1 VTARI
6 AVLGAGAWGVALAQS
21 QARAGRPVLL
31 WGRMSDEL
39 AFLKASRESRRLPG
53 RRLHDLVEIT
63 DDFARL
69 GEADAALLL
78 AVPST
83 VLPTLAPR
91 LSMLPSQAPLVLC
104 AKGFAAGGRLWT
116 QALAES
122 LPGRSVAVLSGPSFA
137 AEVMDG
143 KPTALVI
150 AHDSAKQA
158 DRLMQT
164 LAAPGLRPYAST
176 DPIGV
181 QAGGALKN
189 VLAIACGICDGL
201 KLGDNARA
209 ALVTRGLGELTRLG
223 MALGGKADTMAGL
236 AGLGDL
242 ILTATSGQS
251 RNYVLGRRLGAGETL
266 QEALAHSA
274 GVAEGATAAEFAAAQ
289 VIRLGLDCP
298 IVATVDAV
306 LNRNAAIETAVKTLL
321 ARPLRAESISIV

>member
-1 VTARI
+1 
-6 AVLGAGAWGVALAQS
+6 
-21 QARAGRPVLL
+21 
-31 WGRMSDEL
+31 MSDEF

-53 RRLHDLVEIT
+53 RLLHDLVEIT
-63 DDFARL
+63 DDFSRL
-69 GEADAALLL
+69 SEADAALLL

-83 VLPTLAPR
+83 VLPALAPR
-91 LSMLPSQAPLVLC
+91 LSMLPGQAPLVLC

-201 KLGDNARA
+201 RLGDNARA

-223 MALGGKADTMAGL
+223 MALGGKAETMAGL

-251 RNYVLGRRLGAGETL
+251 RNYILGRRLGAGETL
-266 QEALAHSA
+266 EEALAHSA

-298 IVATVDAV
+298 IIATVDAV
-306 LNRNAAIETAVKTLL
+306 LNRHAPIETAVKTLL
-321 ARPLRAESISIV
+321 ARPLRAESISIL